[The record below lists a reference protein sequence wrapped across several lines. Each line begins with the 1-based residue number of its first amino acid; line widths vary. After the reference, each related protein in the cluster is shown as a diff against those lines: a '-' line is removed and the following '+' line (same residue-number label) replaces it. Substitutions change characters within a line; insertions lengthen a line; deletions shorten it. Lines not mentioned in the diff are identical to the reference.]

1 MHRLPLNY
9 SRRRFLHQAIAV
21 AGIGAA
27 VSPVRRA
34 RAQEVDPIEIGFVGL
49 RSRGSELLNDFNA
62 TRQVH
67 VAWLC
72 DVHGPTLD
80 AATKR
85 VNSQQAR
92 PAKTTDDFRR
102 MLEDRRVQAIVIA
115 TPDHWHAAAAMLAL
129 KAGKAVYLEA
139 PLAHNPRE
147 GELLIET
154 VRRTRGLLQVGLQ
167 LRSVP
172 WVTGILQRI
181 RAGEFG
187 PIHFARAW
195 FTGERPSIGFGQLA
209 PVPEGL
215 QYDLWQGPAPER
227 PFRDNLLPGNWR
239 WFWNWG
245 TGELGLNGVHWLDLA
260 RWGLRLECPLRVAS
274 AGGRYHFEDDQETPD
289 TQTVTYDFGR
299 HTLVW
304 EHRSCLPQPV
314 EGETAGVAFLGD
326 KASVILGPSGY
337 RIRDPHGKEIDR
349 HEGSLSTAPHVAGFL
364 AGFQNRATTNPASV
378 EDAHASTQL
387 CHLGSIA
394 HRVGRSLRLN
404 PDTRQVRDDRDA
416 AALWHRSY
424 RPSWE
429 PAP

>member
-1 MHRLPLNY
+1 LG
-9 SRRRFLHQAIAV
+9 AV
-21 AGIGAA
+21 AAA
-27 VSPVRRA
+27 SSGRA
-34 RAQEVDPIEIGFVGL
+34 RAAEADPTTVAFVGL
-49 RSRGSELLNDFNA
+49 QSRGTELLNEFVA

-72 DVHGPTLD
+72 DVHQPALD

-85 VNSQQAR
+85 VGALQVRA
-92 PAKTTDDFRR
+92 AKTTPDFRR
-102 MLEDRRVQAIVIA
+102 ILEDRRVQAIVFA
-115 TPDHWHAAAAMLAL
+115 TPDHWHGPAAMLAL

-147 GELLIET
+147 GELLVEC

-172 WVTGILQRI
+172 WVNEILQRV

-187 PIHFARAW
+187 PTHFARAW
-195 FTGERPSIGFGQLA
+195 FTGQRESIGYGQLA

-215 QYDLWQGPAPER
+215 QYDLWQGPAPDR
-227 PFRDNLLPGNWR
+227 PFRDNLLPGNWP

-245 TGELGLNGVHWLDLA
+245 TGEIGLNGVHFLDLA
-260 RWGLRLECPLRVAS
+260 RWGLNLDCPFRVAS

-304 EHRSCLPQPV
+304 EHRSCLPQPI
-314 EGETAGVAFLGD
+314 EGDATGVAFLGE
-326 KASVILGPSGY
+326 KATVILGPSGY
-337 RIRDPHGKEIDR
+337 RIRDPHGKEIHR
-349 HEGSLSTAPHVAGFL
+349 HEGSFTTAPHVAAFL
-364 AGFQNRATTNPASV
+364 ASV
-378 EDAHASTQL
+378 EKRGVANPANVDDAHKSTLL
-387 CHLGSIA
+387 CHLGNMA
-394 HRVGRSLRLN
+394 HRVGHSLRLN
-404 PDTRQVRDDRDA
+404 PETRQVRDDRDA

-424 RPSWE
+424 RPGWE
-429 PAP
+429 PVL